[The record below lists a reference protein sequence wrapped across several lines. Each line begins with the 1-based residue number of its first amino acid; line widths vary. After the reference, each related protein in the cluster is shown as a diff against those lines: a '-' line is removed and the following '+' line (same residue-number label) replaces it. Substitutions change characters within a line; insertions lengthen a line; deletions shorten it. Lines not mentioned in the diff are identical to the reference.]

1 MNSQLFATACMLLSM
16 VSYQVSASFAKQLFS
31 HVSPL
36 TVTMFRLCFA
46 AIIVIVIFRSWRIL
60 PKFKTLNWSNLL
72 CYSASLGLMNLLFY
86 NSLSHLPLGL
96 AVGLEFIGPLGLA
109 LCSIQNRRDL
119 IWVSC
124 SILGIV
130 LIIPW
135 GQHNGNFSFI
145 GMCLAIGAGLFW
157 AAYIYFGHKV
167 VRQNI
172 GMHMLSIA
180 ISFSALLLL
189 PLELWQH
196 PHELFAVQYWWL
208 GLTIA
213 ILATAIPYALDL
225 VALKHLARL
234 RYSIL
239 TSLSPVV
246 AALTGYVL
254 LSEQLSLFQW
264 IALLLIVTASI
275 GIAVTGRQHSEL

>member
-1 MNSQLFATACMLLSM
+1 MNSQLFAAGCMLLSM
-16 VSYQVSASFAKQLFS
+16 ASYQVSASFAKQLFE
-31 HVSPL
+31 HLSPL
-36 TVTMFRLCFA
+36 SVTLFRLCFA
-46 AIIVIVIFRSWRIL
+46 ALIVIVVFRSWRIL
-60 PKFKTLNWSNLL
+60 PKFKTLKWRDLL
-72 CYSASLGLMNLLFY
+72 CYSISLGLMNLLFY
-86 NSLSHLPLGL
+86 SSLSHLPLGL

-119 IWVSC
+119 IWVFC
-124 SILGIV
+124 SILGIM

-135 GQHNGNFSFI
+135 GGHGSDFSYL

-167 VRQNI
+167 VRQDI
-172 GMHMLSIA
+172 GIHMLSIA
-180 ISFSALLLL
+180 ISFSAIMLL
-189 PLELWQH
+189 PIELWQH
-196 PHELFAVQYWWL
+196 PDELFDVQYWWL
-208 GLTIA
+208 GLVIA

-254 LSEQLSLFQW
+254 LSEQLSFFQW

-275 GIAVTGRQHSEL
+275 GIAVTGRQHGEA